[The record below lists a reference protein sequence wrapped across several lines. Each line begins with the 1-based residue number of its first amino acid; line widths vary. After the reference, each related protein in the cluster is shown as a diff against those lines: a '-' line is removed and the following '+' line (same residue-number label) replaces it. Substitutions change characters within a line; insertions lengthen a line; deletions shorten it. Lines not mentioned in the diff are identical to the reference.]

1 MRRNVFITEF
11 VLPIVVAAAMI
22 LPIFVIE
29 RLVFGWSK
37 EALGVTEILGGGLF
51 VFVWTPIGSWL
62 APRIGLPPPTGIG
75 KSRRDLYR

>member
-11 VLPIVVAAAMI
+11 I
-22 LPIFVIE
+22 LPIFVAAGIILPIFAIE
-29 RLVFGWSK
+29 RLVFDWSK
-37 EALGVTEILGGGLF
+37 GALGITEIIWAGLF

-62 APRIGLPPPTGIG
+62 APWIGLPPPTGIV